1 MNEINKAF
9 YSTLDYFIHIQG
21 LTRSRVCIMLNK
33 SSSTL
38 NKSKKQGEKL
48 SWISVGLLFEIL
60 ELLNVSPLHFF
71 DVMEIELRKIEKEK
85 RRK

>member
-71 DVMEIELRKIEKEK
+71 DVIVIELKKIEKEK

>member
-1 MNEINKAF
+1 MNEINKIF
-9 YSTLDYFIHIQG
+9 YSTLDYFIKMQG
-21 LTRSRVCIMLNK
+21 LTRSRVCIMLGRSN
-33 SSSTL
+33 STL
-38 NKSKKQGEKL
+38 NRSKKQANKT

-71 DVMEIELRKIEKEK
+71 DVMGIELRKTKKEK

>member
-9 YSTLDYFIHIQG
+9 YSTLDYFIYTQG
-21 LTRSRVCIMLNK
+21 LTRSSVCIMLKK

-71 DVMEIELRKIEKEK
+71 NVMEIELRKIEKEK